1 MNLSELR
8 TALQERR
15 EDYSQSDAKLDRK
28 LNQAY
33 LDICSRRKWGWL
45 RREYSYATTAPFESS
60 ITGGIQVLGTEN
72 GNAIITIQ
80 DAVNPGVNGV
90 TLPANTLGKLIR
102 IEDDFYRV
110 INIKN
115 PQESATPAPSITAMH
130 LTLDRPLRCTVSA
143 GTPPATSIHYIKVIY
158 NEIALP
164 VGTVTV
170 VEAAMFDGGST
181 SYGTPLGMG
190 AVGPIN
196 MLHLGRDVEGR
207 PSSFSIVHKEP
218 IPTPHY
224 TLSSGPPSSGPGG
237 SPATSSQGYL
247 DLGKYTFWYT
257 FFDETT
263 GSESALSEGI
273 TPEMGMGADAAG
285 NIVPLNSVSVS
296 LVNYAQ
302 RQDLNLRWYRS
313 KANEDIPYL
322 VAVGASPAVISAPV
336 AGEVT
341 IRELCRRDTELST
354 RGPAS
359 ASTMFMQFYPV
370 PDGEY
375 TVSVLTQ
382 VEAKRMGDDNDRP
395 LFDAQYHGIILDGA
409 EALMLEANDEQGR
422 SGQSRQRYEMGIAR
436 MIQSDRMNQQR
447 RVVFGG
453 AKRARGKPTWWYG
466 AFRPSG
472 T

>member
-45 RREYSYATTAPFESS
+45 RREYSYATTATFVSAAAVGATPAV
-60 ITGGIQVLGTEN
+60 GIQVLGTQN
-72 GNAIITIQ
+72 GNIVIQVQ
-80 DAVNPGVNGV
+80 DAVSPGVG
-90 TLPANTLGKLIR
+90 TPTIPANTLGKMVR
-102 IEDDFYRV
+102 IDDDFYRV
-110 INIKN
+110 INIAN
-115 PQESATPAPSITAMH
+115 PSSPAPTTAIEF
-130 LTLDRPLRCTVSA
+130 TLDRPLRCTVQTGA
-143 GTPPATSIHYIKVIY
+143 PLATAIHYIKVLY

-170 VEAAMFDGGST
+170 VETAMFDGGST

-196 MLHLGRDVEGR
+196 MIHLGRDVEGR
-207 PSSFSIVHKEP
+207 PSSFSVIHKDP
-218 IPTPHY
+218 IPAPAYAVNTGVPQAGNGE
-224 TLSSGPPSSGPGG
+224 LSIG
-237 SPATSSQGYL
+237 S
-247 DLGKYTFWYT
+247 YTFWWT
-257 FFDETT
+257 QFDETT
-263 GSESALSEGI
+263 GAESALSAGATVEITDATHDTIPVSITTTPSALREDLGI
-273 TPEMGMGADAAG
+273 K
-285 NIVPLNSVSVS
+285 
-296 LVNYAQ
+296 
-302 RQDLNLRWYRS
+302 WYRS
-313 KANEDIPYL
+313 KTNDSVPYL
-322 VAVGASPAVISAPV
+322 VGFGAGP
-336 AGEVT
+336 T
-341 IRELCRRDTELST
+341 IQQICRRDTELST

-359 ASTMFMQFYPV
+359 SSTMFMQLYPV

-375 TVSVLTQ
+375 TISAITQ

-409 EALMLEANDEQGR
+409 EALMLEASDEQGR
-422 SGQSRQRYEMGIAR
+422 SGHARQRYEMGIAR

-453 AKRARGKPTWWYG
+453 VRKARGKPTWWYG